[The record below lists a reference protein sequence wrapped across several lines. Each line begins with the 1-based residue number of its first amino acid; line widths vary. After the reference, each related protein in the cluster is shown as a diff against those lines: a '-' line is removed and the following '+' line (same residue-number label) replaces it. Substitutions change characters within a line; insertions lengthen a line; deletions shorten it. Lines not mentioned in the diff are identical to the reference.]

1 MNLILEELKKYYM
14 NLKQEI
20 YNNSNLSDIEK
31 EELLSMQKFYTS
43 RIESIIIT
51 SFDSKY
57 LMMNLSLIY
66 NCYKIQW
73 FVINNTIQN
82 INFRG
87 NIPANQLIYEGYL
100 LSKLIQI
107 LEKYLDNKH
116 KEYFDKIISN
126 YFDLLSGIKKIE
138 LLDKKDIVI
147 DSNVVEF
154 LFPKKIQVKIKK

>member
-1 MNLILEELKKYYM
+1 MDLILEELKKFYI
-14 NLKQEI
+14 NLEQEI
-20 YNNSNLSDIEK
+20 YNNSNLSDREK
-31 EELLSMQKFYTS
+31 EELLYMLKFYTS

-51 SFDSKY
+51 SFDSTD

-87 NIPANQLIYEGYL
+87 EIPANQLIYEGYL

-107 LEKYLDNKH
+107 VEKYLDNKH
-116 KEYFDKIISN
+116 KDYLDKIISN
-126 YFDLLSGIKKIE
+126 YLDLLSGIKKIE

-147 DSNVVEF
+147 DSDAIEF
-154 LFPKKIQVKIKK
+154 LFPKKIQIKIKK